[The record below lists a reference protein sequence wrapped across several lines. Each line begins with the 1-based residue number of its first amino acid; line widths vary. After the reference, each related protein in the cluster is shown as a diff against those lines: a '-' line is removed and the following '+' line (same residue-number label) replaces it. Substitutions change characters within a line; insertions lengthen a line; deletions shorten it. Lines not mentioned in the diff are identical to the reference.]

1 MKLNGCLL
9 ATVMLLVVSAC
20 GLNTTPATP
29 TPVPEPPAPAAP
41 TYTAQR
47 GLVVREIEFNA
58 QSQPVESQPL
68 SFVTEGKVQKV
79 FKKAGDPVK
88 QDEVL
93 AELDVSDIR
102 NQLRQAQIEFRTAQT
117 ILSNTLQS
125 FTRTVQLAQ
134 LDVDQAQLKLDAAT
148 ARSKQPG
155 IALVERQAREAEARF
170 LEKDLE
176 RARLKLEDV
185 GASLDPTLV
194 KNVETSRISVEALQ
208 DKLGRATLVAPFD
221 GVITELAV
229 VVGMQSTPLEKVAVV
244 SKPGRI
250 ELVADL
256 SSELTKE
263 LSAGQPVTIRL
274 ANNPDTVISGVISRV
289 PAEGGARAD
298 RLVRIQVD
306 ENAQLDSGVKA
317 IVTAMSGR
325 RDGVLW
331 VPASTVRT
339 YRGRQF
345 VVLQNANGTQK
356 RVDVKLGL
364 QATDRVEILDGLNEG
379 DVVVAP

>member
-1 MKLNGCLL
+1 M
-9 ATVMLLVVSAC
+9 
-20 GLNTTPATP
+20 
-29 TPVPEPPAPAAP
+29 PEPPAPAAP
-41 TYTAQR
+41 TYTVQR
-47 GLVVREIEFNA
+47 GLVVRQVEFTA
-58 QSQPVESQPL
+58 QSQPVESVAL

-79 FKKAGDPVK
+79 FKKPGDEVK
-88 QDEVL
+88 QGEVI

-102 NQLRQAQIEFRTAQT
+102 NQLRQAEIEFRTAQT

-134 LDVDQAQLKLDAAT
+134 LDVDQAQLKLDAAI

-155 IALVERQAREAEARF
+155 ISLAEKQAREAEAQF

-176 RARLKLEDV
+176 RARLKLEDI
-185 GASLDPTLV
+185 GSSLDPTLV
-194 KNVETSRISVEALQ
+194 KNVETSRISIEALQ

-221 GVITELAV
+221 GVLTELAV
-229 VVGMQSTPLEKVAVV
+229 VVGMSSTPLERVAVV

-250 ELVADL
+250 ELVAEL
-256 SSELTKE
+256 SSETSKE
-263 LSAGQPVTIRL
+263 LSVGQPVTVRL
-274 ANNPDTVISGVISRV
+274 ANNPEVIFGGVIQRV
-289 PAEGGARAD
+289 PAAGGARAD

-306 ENAQLDSGVKA
+306 EDAKLETGVKA
-317 IVTAMSGR
+317 IVTAMTGR
-325 RDGVLW
+325 RDDVLW
-331 VPASTVRT
+331 IPASTVRT

-345 VVLQNANGTQK
+345 VVVQNPDGTQR

-364 QATDRVEILDGLNEG
+364 TATDRVEVLDGLNEG